1 MINRWLITLICLS
14 GVALSAAAETPAAP
28 DYADPNTWAA
38 YPGKPGPEEDTPE
51 GIAKTPFT
59 ERNGVDVFFIHPTTY
74 LSLSIGNARYDESGA
89 TRTRLENGVL
99 RFQASVFNH
108 CCRIFVP
115 RYRQASLKGI
125 TAASPAGFASADLAY
140 SDVRR
145 AFDYYLSKEN
155 NGRPFIIA
163 GHSQGSIHAIRLLQE
178 RIIGT
183 PLSHRLIAAYV
194 PGSALPHE
202 IEEKG
207 LAVCRTPDMTACILD
222 WNSDSPTV
230 VDKRRKESAVIW
242 WQGRYQAIAGRPLVC
257 VNPLNWIDNGA
268 AAATENL
275 GAVYFG
281 GRGQPIPAPIT
292 GAAGA
297 ACDGGLLRVQIREG
311 QRRHF
316 TDPLSLFGIYHDFDY
331 GLWYMNIRQNLDVRI
346 HAEKSEG
353 FFVEHAARVRYASA
367 ATLRGCCSAAGRP
380 ELPVRAF
387 ATFVANPLWQ
397 FALECGHAE
406 NPGDLPFECAST
418 SGSAAS
424 LLF

>member
-1 MINRWLITLICLS
+1 MAFLATAARTSRWKILARKIPSLILAGLISLT
-14 GVALSAAAETPAAP
+14 ATAETPPAP

-38 YPGKPGPEEDTPE
+38 YAGKPGPEEDTPS
-51 GIAKTPFT
+51 GIAKTPLS

-74 LSLSIGNARYDESGA
+74 LTLSIGNARFDESGA

-99 RFQASVFNH
+99 KFQASVFNH
-108 CCRIFVP
+108 CCRIFAP
-115 RYRQASLKGI
+115 RYRQASLKSI
-125 TAASPAGFASADLAY
+125 TATSPEGFASADLAY

-145 AFDYYLSKEN
+145 AFDYYIAHEN

-194 PGSALPHE
+194 PGSALPRD

-207 LAVCRTPDMTACILD
+207 LPICRTPAMTACILD

-257 VNPLNWIDNGA
+257 VNPLNWIDNGTA
-268 AAATENL
+268 SADENL

-281 GRGQPIPAPIT
+281 GRGQPIPAPVI
-292 GAAGA
+292 GAAA
-297 ACDGGLLRVQIREG
+297 ATCDGGLLRVQIRAD

-331 GLWYMNIRQNLDVRI
+331 GLWYMNMRQNLDVRI
-346 HAEKSEG
+346 HAQSQTP
-353 FFVEHAARVRYASA
+353 R
-367 ATLRGCCSAAGRP
+367 
-380 ELPVRAF
+380 
-387 ATFVANPLWQ
+387 
-397 FALECGHAE
+397 
-406 NPGDLPFECAST
+406 
-418 SGSAAS
+418 
-424 LLF
+424 